1 MAKRRKPTTET
12 RPIDSFA
19 TLLAEIA
26 EAVEL
31 MRPHFSN
38 DDEDA
43 LRHRAT
49 TLRAA
54 RYRDGHWPDFAQLAE
69 EELERQAANEAHAD
83 DAP

>member
-31 MRPHFSN
+31 MRPHFPN
-38 DDEDA
+38 DYEDA

-49 TLRAA
+49 TLRAE
-54 RYRDGHWPDFAQLAE
+54 RYRTGRWPDFEQLAKAE
-69 EELERQAANEAHAD
+69 AERQAASEAHTGD
-83 DAP
+83 MS